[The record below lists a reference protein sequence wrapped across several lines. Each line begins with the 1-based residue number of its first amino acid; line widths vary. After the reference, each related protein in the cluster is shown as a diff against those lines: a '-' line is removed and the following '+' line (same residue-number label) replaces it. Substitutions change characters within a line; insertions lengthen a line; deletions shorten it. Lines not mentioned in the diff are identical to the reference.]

1 MNFELGIRNF
11 ELRILNENL
20 AYVKKNS
27 TFKDTDIA
35 FGQSHLESTFLSH
48 VNVRTIITLNAAHTP
63 VALGGYVLFSARPFP
78 ERVGSLRKKVEV
90 VAK

>member
-1 MNFELGIRNF
+1 MKI
-11 ELRILNENL
+11 LRMF
-20 AYVKKNS
+20 KKNS

-78 ERVGSLRKKVEV
+78 ERVGSLRKKVDV